1 MNLRRP
7 ATRLV
12 RARPLMKRRARR
24 PAPQVTPARRLRSLA
39 KRICHMEC
47 CLWLYYSELRHSDRP
62 DWLRPGQWQHYV
74 WFHLYHDLCSW
85 LHRHSRIAH
94 VPVQR
99 LLDNHFR
106 LHDSQLRHA
115 RRRHRLRQRQRLDY
129 LRLRFYDDL
138 YYRLHR
144 NCCLFD
150 LPGRRDLDG
159 SIWLHH
165 R

>member
-1 MNLRRP
+1 
-7 ATRLV
+7 
-12 RARPLMKRRARR
+12 
-24 PAPQVTPARRLRSLA
+24 
-39 KRICHMEC
+39 MEC

-62 DWLRPGQWQHYV
+62 DWLRPGQWQHYG
-74 WFHLYHDLCSW
+74 WFHLYYDLRSW

-94 VPVQR
+94 VSVQR
-99 LLDNHFR
+99 LMDNHFR

-129 LRLRFYDDL
+129 LRLRVYDDL
-138 YYRLHR
+138 CYRLHR

-150 LPGRRDLDG
+150 LPGRWDLDG